1 MVHSGP
7 NRRVH
12 TVFMTETMEY
22 HVCADLC
29 VAVRNRK
36 SGVWSAMHNVVGMML
51 TTPMN
56 GQPIVGGCLTFC
68 AENAFVRTA
77 KIVDI
82 IRPGRSTVATYQLVW
97 RAGIAAFSWESTAAE
112 ESASLQN

>member
-1 MVHSGP
+1 MVHFGP

-29 VAVRNRK
+29 VAVRDRK
-36 SGVWSAMHNVVGMML
+36 SGVWSAIHSVVGMML

-68 AENAFVRTA
+68 ADNAFVRTA

-82 IRPGRSTVATYQLVW
+82 IRPNRSTVATYPLVW
-97 RAGIAAFSWESTAAE
+97 CASNAEFSWKSSPAE
-112 ESASLQN
+112 EPTCLQN